1 MVQIFLDTASLNE
14 IEEISSWGLIDG
26 VTTNQ
31 KIFLAEGGVDFKKR
45 VLDICSVVDGPIS
58 VETTKHGVGELL
70 DEARDYAS
78 WHKNIVIK
86 VAMFGNGDGLR
97 VVSQLSKE
105 GIKTNMTV
113 MMTFNQL
120 VLATKA
126 GATFVSLFYNRSKEA
141 GENPD
146 QIIRD
151 YANFTKEGGYSS
163 KLIVGSIRTPN
174 DVSTAIACGAHVMT
188 IPTKILK
195 AMPFSKRTEE
205 TISEFDQAW
214 IDFMAKKAPQKI
226 AQ

>member
-14 IEEISSWGLIDG
+14 IEEISSWGIIDG

-31 KIFLAEGGVDFKKR
+31 KIFLAEGGVDFRRR
-45 VLDICSVVDGPIS
+45 VLDICHIVDGPIS
-58 VETTKHGVGELL
+58 IETTKNNVRDLL
-70 DEARDYAS
+70 DEAREYSS

-86 VAMFGNGDGLR
+86 VAMSGNGDGLK

-105 GIKTNMTV
+105 GIRTNMTV

-126 GATFVSLFYNRSKEA
+126 GATYVSLFYNRSREA

-151 YANFTKEGGYSS
+151 YVNFSKEGGYGS
-163 KLIVGSIRTPN
+163 KLIVGSIRTPT
-174 DVSTAIACGAHVMT
+174 DVALAIAAGAHIMT

-195 AMPFSKRTEE
+195 AMPFNRRTEE
-205 TISEFDQAW
+205 TIEEFDRAW
-214 IDFMAKKAPQKI
+214 IDFLAKSAPQRI